1 LPVWWKKEEPT
12 EATKKAVAYYRH
24 SAEDKQEN
32 SVPIQREHI
41 TRFAREHGIKIIK
54 EFADRGKSGLSTRGR
69 HAFNEMIE
77 DYVIGGKEDFD
88 YILVLD
94 VSRWGRFQN
103 VDLAAYYVGLCEL
116 RGKKVIYTTIGFQK
130 GSDPMDHVR
139 IAIDRVSA
147 AKDSQTLSRRVFDG
161 SLEVARQGFRA
172 GAPAPY
178 GLHRLLLDE
187 QKKPVQILQPGQKK
201 VIDNQRVTLTPGSD
215 REVRVV
221 RRIFADCAGGK
232 APGEIAAAINA
243 EEIPSPAGKRWTGG
257 TVRSVLA
264 NELYCGTMVYNKT
277 RQKLQSKTKRNPQE
291 EWVRK
296 RHAFEGIVDEGLFAR
311 ARKALAARKAQH
323 ERRYSPEDMIRK
335 LERVHSRHGKVGPRQ
350 IASDSRLVSPSAY
363 VKRFL
368 SLDLAYQRMFDG
380 ARDRA
385 RRSVLDELGKIA
397 GRVEE
402 VGDLVVLDDSF
413 SLLIQPSVPVA
424 YGYGEYWAFLPDPRE
439 EVDITLGVPLSNSG
453 RYEILGYM
461 LFPKLLVGNR
471 GVKLFSSSDVRIEL
485 HGYGSLEMVGAL
497 LE

>member
-1 LPVWWKKEEPT
+1 MPVWWKKEEPT
-12 EATKKAVAYYRH
+12 EATKRAVAYYRH

-32 SVPIQREHI
+32 SVPLQRQEV
-41 TRFAREHGIKIIK
+41 TKFAREHGIKIIK
-54 EFADRGKSGLSTRGR
+54 EFADRGKSGLTTRGR

-103 VDLAAYYVGLCEL
+103 ADLAAYYVALCEF
-116 RGKKVIYTTIGFQK
+116 RAKKVIYTTIGFQK
-130 GSDPMDHVR
+130 GDDPMDQVR
-139 IAIDRVSA
+139 IAIERVSA
-147 AKDSQTLSRRVFDG
+147 AKDSQVLSRRVFNG

-187 QKKPVQILQPGQKK
+187 QRKPVQILQPGQKK
-201 VIDNQRVTLTPGSD
+201 VIDNQRVTLAPGDD
-215 REVRVV
+215 RDVRIV
-221 RRIFADCAGGK
+221 RRIFTQCAEGRT
-232 APGEIAAAINA
+232 PSEIAAALNA
-243 EEIPSPAGKRWTGG
+243 EGIPSRAGKRWTGG
-257 TVRSVLA
+257 SVRSVLA
-264 NELYCGTMVYNKT
+264 NELYVGTMVYNKT
-277 RQKLQSKTKRNPQE
+277 RQKLQARTKPNPPE

-296 RHAFEGIVDEGLFAR
+296 KHAFEGIVDEELFAR
-311 ARKALAARKAQH
+311 ARKALAARKTEH
-323 ERRYSPEDMIRK
+323 ERRHSPEDMIRK
-335 LERVHSRHGKVGPRQ
+335 LERVHRRYGKVGPRQ
-350 IASDSRLVSPSAY
+350 IASDKKLVSPSAY

-368 SLDLAYQRMFDG
+368 SLDLAYQRMFDD

-402 VGDLVVLDDSF
+402 VDDLVVLDDRF

-453 RYEILGYM
+453 RYEILGYL
-461 LFPKLLVGNR
+461 LFPKILVESR
-471 GVKLFSSSDVRIEL
+471 GVKLFSSSDVRLEL